1 MLSEEYRRP
10 WKVWPSAV
18 WARRA
23 VGFLVLVLFFV
34 SMFYALDRGSSRQ
47 LITLLLNQ
55 KFPFEIVLLEGA
67 AGFSGSER
75 GRLEQ
80 ARAQGT
86 SLGMFLLTGVNI
98 ADARTF
104 FLSYFSP
111 PPQGPAWLS
120 WAYHP
125 DDPEQEG
132 PILEPFD
139 QEPKP
144 PSLVSPGHPDPKK
157 VLVGIY
163 HTHNSESYS
172 GDGGNEHES
181 GINGDVVKVGAALAK
196 ALENKQIGAVHSER
210 IHDAQDFMK
219 SYGESVKTAQA
230 LLEDYPTI
238 KILLDI
244 HRDGVPPG
252 ISKSTVNIGG
262 REVSKVLI
270 VIGKK
275 NPDWE
280 KNEEMARELIEIAT
294 KKYPGLFVP
303 AISYASDAR
312 YNQHLSEGALLLEF
326 GSQQNTL
333 KEAEGTADLVADV
346 LVEWLKQ
353 QVLGVKW

>member
-1 MLSEEYRRP
+1 ML
-10 WKVWPSAV
+10 
-18 WARRA
+18 
-23 VGFLVLVLFFV
+23 
-34 SMFYALDRGSSRQ
+34 YALDRGSSRQ
-47 LITLLLNQ
+47 LVSLLMKQ
-55 KFPFEIVLLEGA
+55 KFPLEIILLEGA
-67 AGFSGSER
+67 AGLSQPER
-75 GRLEQ
+75 DRVEQ
-80 ARAQGT
+80 TRTQGA
-86 SLGMFLLTGVNI
+86 SLGMFMLTGVNM

-111 PPQGPAWLS
+111 PPQGPAWLG

-132 PILEPFD
+132 PILEPLD
-139 QEPKP
+139 QNPKS
-144 PSLVSPGHPDPKK
+144 PSLVSPVHPDPKK

-219 SYGESVKTAQA
+219 AYSESVNTGKA

-238 KILLDI
+238 KMLLDI

-280 KNEEMARELIEIAT
+280 KNEAMARELIEIAT

-346 LVEWLKQ
+346 LADWLRTHDENK
-353 QVLGVKW
+353 KS